1 MLKLLFKK
9 KLSEVRLLFK
19 IRLKRLI
26 TPLGRV
32 AVLKSLILSKLVHV
46 WILLQNPPD
55 DLNKKKTKCVLHL
68 FGTKNKTQLVEKHRV
83 IKVIKDVND
92 EGWDFQT

>member
-1 MLKLLFKK
+1 M
-9 KLSEVRLLFK
+9 LFK

-92 EGWDFQT
+92 EGWDFQTLKIIFYC